1 MQSDIALAET
11 HKRVKDHYLNYTNMD
26 NQPTHKRYPI
36 SEIRRYYLEARKI
49 ACKAAEGM
57 TLEQARQ
64 QQETLPEFRL
74 RAEQRR
80 NAAAS
85 SPQSTD

>member
-1 MQSDIALAET
+1 
-11 HKRVKDHYLNYTNMD
+11 MD

-36 SEIRRYYLEARKI
+36 SEIRRYFLEARQT

-57 TLEQARQ
+57 TLEQARK
-64 QQETLPEFRL
+64 QQETFPEFRL

-80 NAAAS
+80 NAS
-85 SPQSTD
+85 GSLQQSTD